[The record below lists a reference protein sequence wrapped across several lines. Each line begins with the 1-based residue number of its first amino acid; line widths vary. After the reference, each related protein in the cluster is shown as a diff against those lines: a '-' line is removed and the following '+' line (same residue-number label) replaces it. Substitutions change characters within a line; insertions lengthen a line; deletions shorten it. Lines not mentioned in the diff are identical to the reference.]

1 MIFSRICPILNL
13 QGCKPVVDN
22 GINYVPYINDAGDA
36 EGVCVQEGR
45 CSKQL
50 KYSLNSFNKQV
61 RLLLCLLSR
70 FKTQVNLLKLLREEE
85 EREEEREEI
94 VNE

>member
-1 MIFSRICPILNL
+1 MT
-13 QGCKPVVDN
+13 QGTQKECAFRKVV
-22 GINYVPYINDAGDA
+22 
-36 EGVCVQEGR
+36 

-61 RLLLCLLSR
+61 RLLLCILSR
-70 FKTQVNLLKLLREEE
+70 FKTQVNLLKLLGEEE